1 MSEGL
6 FQKHKQLLEEA
17 MDALSTRQFFSPYPE
32 HPKAYTEGLDAAGK
46 EAFGRLLNENFQ
58 QLNQSSDQWI
68 GEEVSPLWQTGIGVR
83 YPTLS
88 AEALVANSEMASAS
102 WKRLTVLERSGILI
116 ESLERVR
123 ARFFELAYATMHTSG
138 QSFMMAFQASGPHAA
153 DRALEAIAMGVT
165 ELTRYPEQLSFSKP
179 LGKFSLEVEK
189 SWKPIPK
196 GVGLV
201 IGCSTFPLWNSVPG
215 LYANL
220 ICGNT
225 TIVKPH
231 PKAVLPMA
239 IFMAELRKVLV
250 ENDVDANAVQLAVD
264 TIAEPIT
271 TALAEHQSVKLI
283 DYTGGNA
290 YGDYIESLPKTVF
303 TEKSGINSVIIDSV
317 EDIKTVAQNIAFSV
331 SLYSGQM
338 CTAPQNV
345 FIPEKV
351 QTANGTLGFDNVAEA
366 IAEAVKGLISHPKMG
381 AGTLGN
387 IQNDQTYKR
396 VIGKE
401 GKVLLAPQE
410 VHNPDAENARI
421 LSPTI
426 IATDAS
432 SEEYREECF
441 GPLIY
446 LVKTEN
452 TIESVAI
459 ASILAESKGAITCL
473 AFSTDKEA
481 QTFITEKM
489 NEAFVPASMNM
500 TGAGFVNQHAAFS
513 DFHVTGGNPAGN
525 ATFADSSFINRRFV
539 WVGNRWMG

>member
-6 FQKHKQLLEEA
+6 FQKYKQLLEEA

-201 IGCSTFPLWNSVPG
+201 IGCSTFPTWNSVPG